1 MSKKYN
7 LQKSLVIVESPAKC
21 KKIEEYLGPG
31 YKCIASFGHLREIN
45 SLDNIDFQNG
55 FKIKYSIIDSPIK
68 KKQIEKIRKE
78 ITDSCEVILATDDD
92 REGEAIAWHIC
103 ELFDLNVLK
112 TKRILF
118 HEITEK
124 AIKEAIKNPTIIHMN
139 TVYAQQARQVL
150 DLIVGFK
157 VSPLLWTKINKG
169 LSAGR
174 CQTPALKIIYDND
187 DEIKKN
193 INNKVFNTIGYF
205 TKKGIVFTNSKEYE
219 TEEEIELFLDKS
231 ISFQH
236 IFTRNDPIK
245 VFKKQ
250 PEPFTTSRIQQVC
263 SNKLHISPKETMK
276 ICQELYESGYITYMR
291 TDSKK
296 YSKEFIE
303 TTKKYIIQNYNNDKY
318 IHLNIDSLI
327 CDSSKPHEA
336 IRCTNISCK
345 NLSENTD
352 LKFGSREKRVY
363 QLIWQNTLESCMSEA
378 IAFSI
383 TCSISAPLNTIYKCK
398 SECIDF
404 PGWLIVNGKETIT
417 NDNIISENDNEI
429 SECNNEYYYLL
440 SIKQQMKLDPIKITS
455 KIIIKNNKLHYTEAK
470 LVQILEEKGIGRPS
484 TYSSIVDKIQER
496 GYVVKENIKGKTIEC
511 KDYELENGEIYEIE
525 TKREYGNENNKLV
538 IKPLGILVIDFLYVF
553 FSSLFNY
560 NYTKQLEDKLDDI
573 CIGKTIL
580 KELCQECFH
589 DISNLINN
597 VKEEDEKNDEENK
610 KMEIKIDDTHTYIIG
625 KHGPVIKNVEII
637 KGEEIVNFK
646 PVKKDIDIHKLQNG
660 EYSINEIV
668 DLSSKKEYILGK
680 YEGKELILKKG
691 KYGLY
696 VTWGENQKS
705 LSCFG
710 NRPMENIEYIEVVKL
725 LEQNGN
731 LIRQISDNI
740 NIRKG
745 PKGDYIFYKTSKMK
759 KPQFFSLNK
768 FEEDYKKCDKKI
780 IKEWIEQIYKII

>member
-303 TTKKYIIQNYNNDKY
+303 TTKKYIIQN
-318 IHLNIDSLI
+318 
-327 CDSSKPHEA
+327 
-336 IRCTNISCK
+336 
-345 NLSENTD
+345 
-352 LKFGSREKRVY
+352 
-363 QLIWQNTLESCMSEA
+363 
-378 IAFSI
+378 
-383 TCSISAPLNTIYKCK
+383 
-398 SECIDF
+398 
-404 PGWLIVNGKETIT
+404 
-417 NDNIISENDNEI
+417 
-429 SECNNEYYYLL
+429 
-440 SIKQQMKLDPIKITS
+440 
-455 KIIIKNNKLHYTEAK
+455 
-470 LVQILEEKGIGRPS
+470 
-484 TYSSIVDKIQER
+484 
-496 GYVVKENIKGKTIEC
+496 
-511 KDYELENGEIYEIE
+511 
-525 TKREYGNENNKLV
+525 
-538 IKPLGILVIDFLYVF
+538 
-553 FSSLFNY
+553 
-560 NYTKQLEDKLDDI
+560 
-573 CIGKTIL
+573 
-580 KELCQECFH
+580 
-589 DISNLINN
+589 
-597 VKEEDEKNDEENK
+597 
-610 KMEIKIDDTHTYIIG
+610 
-625 KHGPVIKNVEII
+625 
-637 KGEEIVNFK
+637 
-646 PVKKDIDIHKLQNG
+646 
-660 EYSINEIV
+660 
-668 DLSSKKEYILGK
+668 
-680 YEGKELILKKG
+680 
-691 KYGLY
+691 
-696 VTWGENQKS
+696 
-705 LSCFG
+705 
-710 NRPMENIEYIEVVKL
+710 
-725 LEQNGN
+725 
-731 LIRQISDNI
+731 
-740 NIRKG
+740 
-745 PKGDYIFYKTSKMK
+745 
-759 KPQFFSLNK
+759 
-768 FEEDYKKCDKKI
+768 
-780 IKEWIEQIYKII
+780 